1 MKHPLGKEQNDLMYF
16 LSHRLNNLAW
26 SRYFPVGAVAD
37 AVQNSSKE
45 YLEGKDSFSKEEA
58 ERDLRYI
65 LTTLYQEREELR
77 DDILALD
84 DVFFYRGR
92 TIGVYLPRMQISV
105 DSDDQSGVSINLKEI
120 PWISED
126 ECRSLGG
133 HFLDDHCVCTKCGAV
148 AHDWEEKETHFSVT
162 MTCRRCGKKISWQTY
177 ND

>member
-1 MKHPLGKEQNDLMYF
+1 M
-16 LSHRLNNLAW
+16 
-26 SRYFPVGAVAD
+26 
-37 AVQNSSKE
+37 
-45 YLEGKDSFSKEEA
+45 
-58 ERDLRYI
+58 
-65 LTTLYQEREELR
+65 
-77 DDILALD
+77 
-84 DVFFYRGR
+84 
-92 TIGVYLPRMQISV
+92 YLPRMQISV

-148 AHDWEEKETHFSVT
+148 AHDWEEKETQFSVTMICFSVT